1 MQLRPSVVAVM
12 FALSAPAAW
21 SADSDSSNSVEFIDG
36 SNPAPTVG
44 SSASSSTENAADDAN
59 AWKFLNGRRAAAD
72 SASGADQSANSE
84 SSGGDDQG
92 ASADDSSGNDQ
103 TAMSEDSSESDQSTA
118 AEDEEND
125 QVAAEDSAG
134 GDLMAMATPGSRT
147 GSFKPA
153 TLEDFRAAT
162 QDKLVVILPSGW
174 QGSVPQLLAAL
185 EKNADAAEV
194 LILSQDAD
202 ADANNDAEE
211 EQ

>member
-21 SADSDSSNSVEFIDG
+21 AADSDSSNSVEFIDG

-44 SSASSSTENAADDAN
+44 SPASSSMENAADDAN

-72 SASGADQSANSE
+72 SASGADQSASSK

-103 TAMSEDSSESDQSTA
+103 TAMSEDSSESDQSA
-118 AEDEEND
+118 AADDEEND

-134 GDLMAMATPGSRT
+134 GDLMAMATPASRT

>member
-21 SADSDSSNSVEFIDG
+21 AADSDSSNSVEFIDG

-44 SSASSSTENAADDAN
+44 SPASSSMENAADDAN

-72 SASGADQSANSE
+72 SASGADQSASSK

-134 GDLMAMATPGSRT
+134 GDLMAMATPASRT
-147 GSFKPA
+147 GAFKPA

-194 LILSQDAD
+194 LILSQDDD
-202 ADANNDAEE
+202 ADANEDDDE

>member
-21 SADSDSSNSVEFIDG
+21 AADSDSSNSVEFIDG

-44 SSASSSTENAADDAN
+44 SPASSSMENAADDAN

-72 SASGADQSANSE
+72 SASGADQSAGSK

>member
-1 MQLRPSVVAVM
+1 MQLGPSVVAVM

-21 SADSDSSNSVEFIDG
+21 AADSDSSNSVEFIDG

-44 SSASSSTENAADDAN
+44 SPASSSMENAADDAN

-72 SASGADQSANSE
+72 SASGADQSASSK

-134 GDLMAMATPGSRT
+134 GDLMAVATPGSRT

-185 EKNADAAEV
+185 EQNADAAEV
-194 LILSQDAD
+194 LILSQDDD
-202 ADANNDAEE
+202 ADANKDDDE

>member
-21 SADSDSSNSVEFIDG
+21 AADSDSSNSVEFIDG

-44 SSASSSTENAADDAN
+44 SPASSSMENAADDAN
-59 AWKFLNGRRAAAD
+59 AWKFLNGRQAAAD

-194 LILSQDAD
+194 LILSQDDD
-202 ADANNDAEE
+202 ADANEDDDE

>member
-21 SADSDSSNSVEFIDG
+21 AADSDSSTSVEFIDG

-44 SSASSSTENAADDAN
+44 SPASSSMENAADDAN

-72 SASGADQSANSE
+72 SASGADQSASSK

-194 LILSQDAD
+194 LILSQDDD
-202 ADANNDAEE
+202 ADANEDDDEE
-211 EQ
+211 

>member
-1 MQLRPSVVAVM
+1 MKLKPVVVAVM
-12 FALSAPAAW
+12 VALSASAAW
-21 SADSDSSNSVEFIDG
+21 AADSDTSNSVQYIDS
-36 SNPAPTVG
+36 SNPTPVAN
-44 SSASSSTENAADDAN
+44 SAASSSIENAAGDVN
-59 AWKFLNGRRAAAD
+59 AWKYLNGQKSAAD
-72 SASGADQSANSE
+72 SASDAEQSATSA
-84 SSGGDDQG
+84 SSNGNDP
-92 ASADDSSGNDQ
+92 SGNDQ
-103 TAMSEDSSESDQSTA
+103 TAMSDDPGESDQSAAVEEDENDQIA
-118 AEDEEND
+118 AEDD
-125 QVAAEDSAG
+125 AG
-134 GDLMAMATPGSRT
+134 ADMIAMATPGSRS

-202 ADANNDAEE
+202 ATANDDDEE

>member
-1 MQLRPSVVAVM
+1 MADAWHRDDVDRAVFFVIDGRNRSCTAERFDERRIRVAVSYDQHVLTLM
-12 FALSAPAAW
+12 FAQSCTLYSQRPKRAESAP
-21 SADSDSSNSVEFIDG
+21 
-36 SNPAPTVG
+36 
-44 SSASSSTENAADDAN
+44 
-59 AWKFLNGRRAAAD
+59 
-72 SASGADQSANSE
+72 
-84 SSGGDDQG
+84 
-92 ASADDSSGNDQ
+92 
-103 TAMSEDSSESDQSTA
+103 TA

-194 LILSQDAD
+194 LILSQDDD
-202 ADANNDAEE
+202 ADANEDDDE